1 VRPRTETLNL
11 FESFSS
17 RARRDGGATSPLP
30 HALPEF
36 TVSISLLER
45 RHYQASSASAL
56 RYAINDDQREQLRVL
71 EQFGWSLKF
80 VRRTPDG
87 MPLAWVYDPD
97 HRRMAVIETD
107 GALNEAPSAS
117 VRG

>member
-1 VRPRTETLNL
+1 MSL
-11 FESFSS
+11 
-17 RARRDGGATSPLP
+17 
-30 HALPEF
+30 
-36 TVSISLLER
+36 SLLER

-80 VRRTPDG
+80 VRRNADG
-87 MPLAWVYDPD
+87 LPLAWVYDPD

-107 GALNEAPSAS
+107 GALNEDPAEA